1 MEITPTR
8 KVNAVDKSSN
18 LQAHRILLVDD
29 EQPILNAVRRE
40 LSTPPL
46 GHFYYEIEAF
56 SNPVKA
62 LERSREQEF
71 EVVLS
76 DCRMPE
82 MDGLEFLKA
91 FAKLQP
97 DCARVVL
104 SGQTDFDALVRMI
117 NETHIF
123 RFIPKPWSSYFLKST
138 IAQAVEF
145 RLAHVEN
152 RRMAK
157 QLRDHGIDVP
167 MGALNEV
174 DQILVVDDDINVAN
188 AIARCLT
195 QRSRLDDLFRTVQE
209 DAHMN
214 AAHLN
219 PASISVQISNSAEH
233 AMKMAAQIEFS
244 CVIADYRM
252 PGTDGAQFL
261 ANFSEKQPDCATI
274 LMSGAGQME
283 GVVIALDLAHI
294 HAFIP
299 KPWVDFELRAAL
311 AQALARRRVQ
321 IENRVLAEMC
331 RARDLGAA
339 G

>member
-1 MEITPTR
+1 MD
-8 KVNAVDKSSN
+8 NAANPQV
-18 LQAHRILLVDD
+18 HRILIVDD
-29 EQPILNAVRRE
+29 EQGILNAVRRE
-40 LSTPPL
+40 LTTPPL
-46 GHFYYEIEAF
+46 GRYRYEVEVF
-56 SNPVKA
+56 SNPLEA
-62 LERSREQEF
+62 LARAREQEF

-76 DCRMPE
+76 DYRMPE

-104 SGQTDFDALVRMI
+104 SGQTDFDALTRMI

-138 IAQAVEF
+138 VSQAVAF
-145 RLAHVEN
+145 RRVHVEN
-152 RRMAK
+152 RTLAK
-157 QLRDHGIDVP
+157 RLRDHGIDIP
-167 MGALNEV
+167 MGALNDV

-195 QRSRLDDLFRTVQE
+195 QRSRLDELFRAVQE
-209 DAHMN
+209 DAHN
-214 AAHLN
+214 HSPQLN
-219 PASISVQISNSAEH
+219 PGSISVQISDSPEH
-233 AMKMAAQIEFS
+233 AMKMASQIEFS

-261 ANFSEKQPDCATI
+261 ANFVEKQPDCATI
-274 LMSGAGQME
+274 LMSGVAQME

-311 AQALARRRVQ
+311 AQALTRRRVEL
-321 IENRVLAEMC
+321 ENRVLAEMC
-331 RARDLGAA
+331 RARDLGAID
-339 G
+339 